1 MHTQFFTLS
10 LWFSLD
16 ISPHYSTIGVLVQ
29 SEDKYNSLTA
39 YACFISKANFSLCV
53 PPCVWEI
60 ESPLC
65 WTHTDLWLCAWPD
78 KANLLL
84 CVSEELLGKVNIKTN
99 TVNQYNLWRN
109 HIYWQKKKISYSIS
123 SCLKTVN
130 GVCQISQCLCH
141 LCSRKQHERHIDP
154 WLTAERKRTMISFSS
169 YGWRMNARFAM
180 RLDSVPGPQEQHS
193 PNKWIFVD

>member
-109 HIYWQKKKISYSIS
+109 HIYWQKKKNPI
-123 SCLKTVN
+123 LFP
-130 GVCQISQCLCH
+130 LAW
-141 LCSRKQHERHIDP
+141 KQ
-154 WLTAERKRTMISFSS
+154 LTASARSLSVYATCAVESSMSATLIHDWLLRGNAQWFHSHRT
-169 YGWRMNARFAM
+169 
-180 RLDSVPGPQEQHS
+180 
-193 PNKWIFVD
+193 VDVWMLASLWD